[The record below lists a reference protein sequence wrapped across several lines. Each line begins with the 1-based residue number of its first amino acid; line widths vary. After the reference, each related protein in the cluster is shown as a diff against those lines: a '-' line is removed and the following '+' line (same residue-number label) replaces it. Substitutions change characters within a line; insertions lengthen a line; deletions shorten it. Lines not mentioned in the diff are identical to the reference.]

1 MALTRKLSVMK
12 NIFSLLLLSSIVFV
26 TSCEKFEDA
35 PFRCKIG
42 GKEFSTSD
50 ELLTVTVSGNDNN
63 FYIQA
68 TRVSNPL
75 NNDLYG
81 EIKLDI
87 VVDSVG
93 TYTLNLQ
100 NTWRWS
106 NNGGQTYR
114 ANGVEPG
121 TVTITQLDH
130 GSKRI
135 SGTFELVAVGDDD
148 GSTKTVTEGFFDS
161 KWN

>member
-1 MALTRKLSVMK
+1 MK
-12 NIFSLLLLSSIVFV
+12 KILSLLVVPTIMLMSGCADDFD
-26 TSCEKFEDA
+26 DA
-35 PFRCKIG
+35 PFRCKIN
-42 GKEFSTSD
+42 GKPFSTSD
-50 ELLTVTVSGNDNN
+50 ALLTVTISGNDDN

-68 TRVSNPL
+68 TSNPASDL
-75 NNDLYG
+75 IGNDPYG

-87 VVDSVG
+87 VVDSLG
-93 TYTLNLQ
+93 TYPLNLQ

-121 TVTITQLDH
+121 TVTITQLDY
-130 GSKRI
+130 GSQRI
-135 SGTFELVAVGDDD
+135 SGTFELVAVGDND
-148 GSTKTVTEGFFDS
+148 GTTKTVTEGFFDS

>member
-1 MALTRKLSVMK
+1 MK
-12 NIFSLLLLSSIVFV
+12 SIFTLLILSSII
-26 TSCEKFEDA
+26 TISGCEKFEDA

-50 ELLTVTVSGNDNN
+50 ELLTVTVSGGNN
-63 FYIQA
+63 YYIQA

-75 NNDLYG
+75 NDDLYG

-93 TYTLNLQ
+93 TYPLNLQ

-106 NNGGQTYR
+106 NNGGQTFR
-114 ANGVEPG
+114 ADGVEPG
-121 TVTITQLDH
+121 SVTITQLDMA
-130 GSKRI
+130 GKRI

-148 GSTKTVTEGFFDS
+148 NSTKTVTEGFFDS